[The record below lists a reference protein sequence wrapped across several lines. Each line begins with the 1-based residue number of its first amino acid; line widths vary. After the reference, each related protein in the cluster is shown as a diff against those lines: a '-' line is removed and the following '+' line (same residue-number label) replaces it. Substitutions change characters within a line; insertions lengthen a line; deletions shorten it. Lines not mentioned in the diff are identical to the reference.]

1 MANIIL
7 NGGFLVVVIIDPQ
20 QAGISGNMVVGALVN
35 LGTDPEIVSE
45 IMEYYGSLFGDIKI
59 QIREVNKS
67 GISAT
72 FVDVKCSDNEPIA
85 YKNLLNSFDGI
96 RHEKVNSDI
105 IKFAKNTFQ
114 TIAKA
119 ESKIHGLN
127 LDEIYFHEVGAAD
140 AVADVIGAAF
150 CFNELGFYDQK
161 IFGLPTS
168 LGGGRIRIK
177 HGDLSVPAPATLEIL
192 KDFPAVG
199 GPEEYELTTPTGA
212 AILVNIVDEFSY
224 FYPLISN
231 RKIGYGAGKLDLE
244 MPNILRII
252 KGDNPL
258 KTDKVSILETNLD
271 NTTGEVIG
279 HSFTRLLEVGA
290 LDVTVIPTITK
301 KNRPGHLLR
310 VVTRSRDSDTVAES
324 IIRETGTLG
333 VRVMPYIHRNIA
345 SRKIISIKVIINGKE
360 EDIRIKVGMIGNEV
374 ISYSPEFEDANK
386 ISKKT
391 GLPLKDVIK
400 KSEAT
405 FKDFIENKVE
415 K

>member
-1 MANIIL
+1 M
-7 NGGFLVVVIIDPQ
+7 VMIIDPQ

-35 LGTDPEIVSE
+35 LGTDPAIVSE
-45 IMEYYGSLFGDIKI
+45 IMEHYGSHFGDVKI
-59 QIREVNKS
+59 QISEVNKS

-72 FVDVKCSDNEPIA
+72 FVDVKCSDHQPIA
-85 YKNLLNSFDGI
+85 YKNLLNVLDGI
-96 RHEKVNSDI
+96 RHEKVNSNI
-105 IKFAKNTFQ
+105 LKFAKNTFQ
-114 TIAKA
+114 TIANA
-119 ESKIHGLN
+119 ESKIHGSK
-127 LDEIYFHEVGAAD
+127 LDEIHFHEVGAAD

-161 IFGLPTS
+161 VYGLPTA

-177 HGDLSVPAPATLEIL
+177 HGDLSVPAPVTLEIL
-192 KDFPAVG
+192 KNVPAVG
-199 GPEEYELTTPTGA
+199 GPEGYELTTPTGA

-224 FYPLISN
+224 FYPLITN
-231 RKIGYGAGKLDLE
+231 RKIGYGAGNLDLE

-252 KGDNPL
+252 RGDRPL

-271 NTTGEVIG
+271 NTTGEVVG
-279 HSFTRLLEVGA
+279 HIFSRLLEVGA

-301 KNRPGHLLR
+301 KNRPGQLLR
-310 VVTRSRDSDTVAES
+310 VVTRPSDCDTVAES

-333 VRVMPYIHRNIA
+333 VRVLPYIHRNIA
-345 SRKIISIKVIINGKE
+345 SRKVVSIKVIINGKE
-360 EDIRIKVGMIGNEV
+360 EDVRIKVGMIGNE
-374 ISYSPEFEDANK
+374 IINYSPEFEDAHK

-400 KSEAT
+400 KSDAA
-405 FKDFIENKVE
+405 FKDFIENKDE